1 MKILAYSD
9 EKLEELAEEN
19 QNYEK
24 KITNQLK
31 RMKGGANEKLFA
43 VMLIPFFLT
52 SLSAVSTEKDV
63 DLSNAAKYQLTASV
77 LASTT
82 YFDTVPSNPV
92 LAKTSEVYKD
102 SNLTVVSRTIAANSQ
117 LDIDNILINDNS
129 QPVFELSDGNYIEAS
144 RQLIY
149 DDVILSQVP
158 LSAKYWLKDDF
169 QVYQLP
175 YVIGT
180 QEEQTDL
187 TAYQAV
193 TVSQKATTH
202 HGTYYKVDGKGWIS
216 EEALSSTGNRMEK
229 VQQVLN
235 QKYNKGNYSIYV
247 KQLST
252 RETAGINPDTT
263 MYAASIA
270 KLATLY
276 YVEEKIQDGSVK
288 MDDKLKY
295 TADVNTFAKAYNPSG
310 SGKISKT
317 ADNKDYSIEDLL
329 KAVCQNS
336 DNVATN
342 ILGYYVAK
350 QYGDH
355 FTSDISAITNTN
367 FDMKTREMSSKTA
380 ADLMEAIYQQNGEV
394 ISYLSSTAFD
404 NARISKDINVQ
415 VAHKIGDAYDYR
427 HDVAIVYADQPFI
440 LSIFTNNASYDDIS
454 NIANDV
460 YNILK

>member
-1 MKILAYSD
+1 MK
-9 EKLEELAEEN
+9 
-19 QNYEK
+19 
-24 KITNQLK
+24 
-31 RMKGGANEKLFA
+31 KLFA

-202 HGTYYKVDGKGWIS
+202 HGTYYKVYGKGWIS

-252 RETAGINPDTT
+252 RETAGINPDTR

>member
-1 MKILAYSD
+1 MK
-9 EKLEELAEEN
+9 
-19 QNYEK
+19 
-24 KITNQLK
+24 
-31 RMKGGANEKLFA
+31 KLFA

-288 MDDKLKY
+288 MDD
-295 TADVNTFAKAYNPSG
+295 NTFAKAYNPSG